1 MAVANLLS
9 GIEYYTDELRK
20 VRKDKA
26 KYSNEKEVYWLE
38 ERRYKAYYQQIHDY
52 LAPKGTQQAEK
63 EIREH
68 IRTIITL
75 DLEIC
80 RSKRDRCFNAIAVY
94 EKRKDTKNQMLCF
107 EYFQKWR
114 DLYERYMELVAYRS
128 LEHFALLWEN
138 NFPMTSKVF
147 ANSIDPHGDG
157 GYTGVNKPF
166 LHYFNR
172 MVLKKDIRFITK
184 QYPTG
189 FGKCALPS
197 TLVRTPNGITTLENI
212 EVGDFVYSMQDNEL
226 SVQKVTNK
234 WYTHKKQVKITTRGG
249 AEITVSPEH
258 RLYTQ
263 KGYIKA
269 KDMTCDDYLYRLC
282 KPIEQGI
289 EQDQLELEFATL
301 MLFEGT
307 CFTYRLS
314 FTQEDNEILKKFIDI
329 CEKLQFKYR
338 VSQQKDNKA
347 KEVHIWHNEGRPD
360 KILAK
365 YGILNCLAKN
375 KVLSN
380 LFLDLPIKQRFDF
393 ISIMLSTDGFIP
405 ISGKT
410 RGGNLAGVT
419 LASEE
424 LIKGIQKLLNSCGIY
439 SYFSQRKVKFD
450 KKEFNAYVL
459 QIPDEYFSIIAE
471 NCYCYHKQYRVEKRM
486 EMISKRSMKPYCN
499 NTNYPKEVV
508 ENCKEFKKLVNK
520 QFKRNKTFKREIVE
534 KFANETG
541 LLQNVVYKDF
551 VWEQIKSIE
560 FIDEETDMIDIEVEN
575 THNFIANDLVSHN
588 SISDAVAIAWL
599 LGVNPDNDVLK
610 VLGNPTLVMTTTKAI
625 VDIMTKPFF
634 GRVFPKFAKYFAQG
648 ENPLNMFSICRN
660 KEGEL
665 TLADSSKPMNV
676 KVISKDTSVDGIRVR
691 FLFLD
696 DICRSKDATNLKQH
710 QIDINNYWNSWWKR
724 NYGTDDFFVVAGG
737 TAYSVN
743 DILSHLISYYSKGK
757 IIRTKQFKY
766 AYTNEKG
773 DCVFIKIPKID
784 FDFNRSTYPSKF
796 PYEEAMRIRDRDLA
810 SFEAME
816 QQNPQNPETTPLAW
830 DKLNT
835 YEELPSGISE
845 YAYAVIDPARTGKNY
860 VTMGIHRVREETDK
874 YGAKVEVHYLVDCI
888 FQLRQMEELYGEI
901 CDKVEK
907 HKIIKLHIEN
917 NTDTSLGF
925 LIEKMLHE
933 RGTMF
938 CEVSESFSTEN
949 KEEKI
954 RELVYSSQGY
964 FKNQM
969 RYPCM
974 QMYAP
979 SSQMGKFMLY
989 ITAYDYNTKMEYDD
1003 SIDEECMYIKKF
1015 VKKVETTVKPQ
1026 ILWV

>member
-26 KYSNEKEVYWLE
+26 KYSNEKEVFWLE

-80 RSKRDRCFNAIAVY
+80 RSKRDRCFNAIEVY

-114 DLYERYMELVAYRS
+114 DLHERYMELVAYRS

-147 ANSIDPHGDG
+147 ANSIDPYGDG
-157 GYTGVNKPF
+157 GYTGVNKPY

-172 MVLKKDIRFITK
+172 MVLVKDIKFLTK

-189 FGKCALPS
+189 
-197 TLVRTPNGITTLENI
+197 
-212 EVGDFVYSMQDNEL
+212 Y
-226 SVQKVTNK
+226 
-234 WYTHKKQVKITTRGG
+234 
-249 AEITVSPEH
+249 
-258 RLYTQ
+258 
-263 KGYIKA
+263 
-269 KDMTCDDYLYRLC
+269 
-282 KPIEQGI
+282 
-289 EQDQLELEFATL
+289 
-301 MLFEGT
+301 
-307 CFTYRLS
+307 
-314 FTQEDNEILKKFIDI
+314 
-329 CEKLQFKYR
+329 
-338 VSQQKDNKA
+338 
-347 KEVHIWHNEGRPD
+347 
-360 KILAK
+360 
-365 YGILNCLAKN
+365 
-375 KVLSN
+375 
-380 LFLDLPIKQRFDF
+380 
-393 ISIMLSTDGFIP
+393 
-405 ISGKT
+405 GKT
-410 RGGNLAGVT
+410 
-419 LASEE
+419 
-424 LIKGIQKLLNSCGIY
+424 
-439 SYFSQRKVKFD
+439 
-450 KKEFNAYVL
+450 
-459 QIPDEYFSIIAE
+459 
-471 NCYCYHKQYRVEKRM
+471 
-486 EMISKRSMKPYCN
+486 
-499 NTNYPKEVV
+499 
-508 ENCKEFKKLVNK
+508 
-520 QFKRNKTFKREIVE
+520 
-534 KFANETG
+534 
-541 LLQNVVYKDF
+541 
-551 VWEQIKSIE
+551 
-560 FIDEETDMIDIEVEN
+560 
-575 THNFIANDLVSHN
+575 
-588 SISDAVAIAWL
+588 ISDAVAIAWL

-845 YAYAVIDPARTGKNY
+845 YAYAVLDPARTGKNY

-907 HKIIKLHIEN
+907 HNIIKLHIEN

>member
-1 MAVANLLS
+1 MAVVDYSAE
-9 GIEYYTDELRK
+9 IERYTDILKSFRKSKELFG
-20 VRKDKA
+20 
-26 KYSNEKEVYWLE
+26 NEQKILALE
-38 ERRYKAYYQQIHDY
+38 QQRYELLYNQIHGY
-52 LAPKGTQQAEK
+52 LADKGTDKAEK
-63 EIREH
+63 EIQQH
-68 IRTIITL
+68 IKDIYKY
-75 DLEIC
+75 DLPVVETKIRNFAKAIEIY
-80 RSKRDRCFNAIAVY
+80 K
-94 EKRKDTKNQMLCF
+94 KRKQEENENKCYEYVQQWLMLDEGF
-107 EYFQKWR
+107 
-114 DLYERYMELVAYRS
+114 RYLIAFRS
-128 LEHFALLWEN
+128 LEQFALLWEKD
-138 NFPMTSKVF
+138 FSDSSKVF
-147 ANSIDPHGDG
+147 KYSLDPYNDG
-157 GYTGVNKPF
+157 GYTGANKPF
-166 LHYFNR
+166 FYYFNQ
-172 MVLKKDIRFITK
+172 MALKKDIKFLTK

-189 FGKCALPS
+189 YGKCALPS
-197 TLVRTPNGITTLENI
+197 TLIRTPKGITTLENI

-234 WYTHKKQVKITTRGG
+234 WYTRKKQVKIITRGG

-263 KGYIKA
+263 KGYVKA
-269 KDMTCDDYLYRLC
+269 EDMTCNDYLYRLC
-282 KPIEQGI
+282 KPIEHGI

-301 MLFEGT
+301 MLFEGS

-314 FTQEDNEILKKFIDI
+314 FTQEDNEILKRFIEI
-329 CEKLQFKYR
+329 CEKLGFSYR
-338 VSQQKDNKA
+338 LSQQKGNKA
-347 KEVHIWHNEGRPD
+347 KEVHIRHNEGRPD
-360 KILAK
+360 RILAK

-380 LFLDLPIKQRFDF
+380 VFLDLPIKQRFDF
-393 ISIMLSTDGFIP
+393 ISLMFSTDGFIP
-405 ISGKT
+405 ISEKT
-410 RGGNLAGVT
+410 RGGNLAGVS

-424 LIKGIQKLLNSCGIY
+424 LIKGIQKLLDSCGIY
-439 SYFSQRKVKFD
+439 SYYGKRVVKFD
-450 KKEFNAYVL
+450 EKEFNAYVL
-459 QIPDEYFSIIAE
+459 QIPDEYFYIVAG

-486 EMISKRSMKPYCN
+486 EIISNLSMKPYCN

-508 ENCKEFKKLVNK
+508 ENCKEFKRLVNK

-534 KFANETG
+534 KFAKETG
-541 LLQNVVYKDF
+541 LLQDVLYKDF

-588 SISDAVAIAWL
+588 SISDAIAISWV

-634 GRVFPKFAKYFAQG
+634 GRVFPKFAKYFVQG

-665 TLADSSKPMNV
+665 TLADSNKPMNV
-676 KVISKDTSVDGIRVR
+676 KIISKDTSVDGIRVR

-757 IIRTKQFKY
+757 IIRTKEFKY
-766 AYTNEKG
+766 AYKNEKG

-784 FDFNRSTYPSKF
+784 FDYNRSTYPSKF
-796 PYEEAMRIRDRDLA
+796 PYEEAMRIRDRDSA

-816 QQNPQNPETTPLAW
+816 QQNPQNPETTPFAW

-835 YEELPSGISE
+835 YEELPNGISE
-845 YAYAVIDPARTGKNY
+845 YAYALLDPVRTGKNY

-888 FQLRQMEELYGEI
+888 FQLKQMEDLYDEI

-907 HKIIKLHIEN
+907 HRIIKLHIEN

-949 KEEKI
+949 KEKKI

-964 FKNQM
+964 FKNQL

-989 ITAYDYNTKMEYDD
+989 ITAYDYNTNMEYDD
-1003 SIDEECMYIKKF
+1003 SIDEECMYIKRF
-1015 VKKVETTVKPQ
+1015 IQKKDTKAKLRFLQ
-1026 ILWV
+1026 L